1 MNFNTDSGMTFIAGN
16 NPPPSALQRNIQGI
30 YLNMEFP
37 AKRNGLLTAWHF
49 CYYTFSDPNMLRMT
63 YTASVA
69 LWRPGNSSDQYDL
82 VTGSITQIILNPVA
96 TLATIYCTEMQLD
109 STNHTEIRQG
119 DVIGVLLPP
128 QNPIPLIGQIQSESV
143 HFISRYPNQQE
154 LSNLMLSDLQQEKI
168 ALHLYI
174 SGK

>member
-1 MNFNTDSGMTFIAGN
+1 MTFIAGN
-16 NPPPSALQRNIQGI
+16 NPPPSAVQQNIQGNI

-37 AKRNGLLTAWHF
+37 AKRVGLLTAWHF
-49 CYYTFSDPNMLRMT
+49 CYYTFSDPNTLQMT

-82 VTGSITQIILNPVA
+82 VTGSITEIILNPVA
-96 TLATIYCTEMQLD
+96 TLATIYCTQMQLD
-109 STNHTEIRQG
+109 SANHIEIRQG
-119 DVIGVLLPP
+119 DVVGVLLPP

-154 LSNLMLSDLQQEKI
+154 LSNLMLSDLQQEMI

>member
-1 MNFNTDSGMTFIAGN
+1 MTFIAGN
-16 NPPPSALQRNIQGI
+16 NPPPSAVQQNIRGI

-37 AKRNGLLTAWHF
+37 AKHVGLLTAWHF
-49 CYYTFSDPNMLRMT
+49 CYYTFSDPNMLRRT

-69 LWRPGNSSDQYDL
+69 LWHPGNSSDQYDL
-82 VTGSITQIILNPVA
+82 VTGSITEIRLNPVA
-96 TLATIYCTEMQLD
+96 TLATIYCTQMQLD
-109 STNHTEIRQG
+109 SANHIEIRQG
-119 DVIGVLLPP
+119 DVVGVLLPP

-143 HFISRYPNQQE
+143 QSESVHFISRYPNQQK
-154 LSNLMLSDLQQEKI
+154 LSNLMLSDLQQEMI

>member
-1 MNFNTDSGMTFIAGN
+1 MNFNTDSGMTFIAGS
-16 NPPPSALQRNIQGI
+16 NPPPSAVENIRGI

-37 AKRNGLLTAWHF
+37 AKRDGLLTAWQY
-49 CYYTFSDPNMLRMT
+49 CYYTFTDPNMLRMT

-82 VTGSITQIILNPVA
+82 VTGSITRMRLNPVA

-109 STNHTEIRQG
+109 STHHTEIRQG
-119 DVIGVLLPP
+119 DVVGVILPP
-128 QNPIPLIGQIQSESV
+128 QNPIPLIGRENV
-143 HFISRYPNQQE
+143 HNISRNPNQQV
-154 LSNLMLSDLQQEKI
+154 LSNLMLSDLRQEKI

-174 SGK
+174 SGM